1 MFQLSPE
8 GEEERDTCRPLT
20 VGTSQVT
27 RQAETEADTGVTHLH
42 SILLQRQGKQLRG
55 GGDVGGGHRH
65 EAAHSRDVYTLLGGR
80 RVGSLGMQRG
90 TAVRVGSGQAMPL

>member
-55 GGDVGGGHRH
+55 GGTLGVDTDMKPLT
-65 EAAHSRDVYTLLGGR
+65 AAMST
-80 RVGSLGMQRG
+80 
-90 TAVRVGSGQAMPL
+90 PC